1 MPPKPSS
8 SSSTKRRRHS
18 PANTTSTTC
27 STRSASV
34 TDSRSNNST
43 DHRTPEDHAP
53 SRPRGDADDESTLAQ
68 NDTETPTSLPPKQLF
83 LVGSNNV
90 QTIGDEITVSS
101 LVAKRIFPHVK
112 FVRNP
117 VEELAFTNDAKSICG
132 IVRAHC
138 NPPENIP
145 ATDWWQSAR
154 KWVGRQIAI
163 QRSSKNTKLKWTFM
177 GTYVVLLSL
186 LIIFTNLLFVQ
197 FG

>member
-1 MPPKPSS
+1 MPATSS
-8 SSSTKRRRHS
+8 SSLGKKSRQS
-18 PANTTSTTC
+18 PNTSTTC
-27 STRSASV
+27 STHSASV
-34 TDSRSNNST
+34 TDSRSNVT